1 MITLKDLKIA
11 INSLISSNFTAE
23 VTSRDI
29 REGFKRPSFFVELDN
44 IKKSPAGEDQI
55 NRELTV
61 RIYYFPSSRYQYNVE
76 ILEVQEKLEEVFDTK
91 LKVQDRYFNIDE
103 VESIVTDGVLQ
114 FYFDI
119 RYEEGREVSDAELAE
134 LMENLYIKE
143 V

>member
-1 MITLKDLKIA
+1 MITLKDIKKA
-11 INSLISSNFTAE
+11 INSLISANFTAE
-23 VTSRDI
+23 ITSRDI
-29 REGFKRPSFFVELDN
+29 KEGFKRPSFFVEFDN
-44 IKKSPAGEDQI
+44 VKKSPAGEDQI

-61 RIYYFPSSRYQYNVE
+61 RIYYFPSNRYQYSVE

-119 RYEEGREVSDAELAE
+119 RYEEGREIPDAE

-143 V
+143 E

>member
-1 MITLKDLKIA
+1 MITLKDIKIA
-11 INSLISSNFTAE
+11 INNLISANFTAE

-29 REGFKRPSFFVELDN
+29 KEGFKRPSFFVELDN
-44 IKKSPAGEDQI
+44 VKRSPAGEEQI
-55 NRELTV
+55 ERKLTV

-76 ILEVQEKLEEVFDTK
+76 ILEVLEKLEEVFDTK

-103 VESIVTDGVLQ
+103 VESIVIDGILQ

-119 RYEEGREVSDAELAE
+119 QYEEGREVPDVE

-143 V
+143 E